1 MGLPQ
6 GAIVNILI
14 TGGSGLIGQALIKRL
29 QADRIIVLTRNPEK
43 SANLLP
49 NNIEVTSSL
58 DEVDFNNLDVVVN
71 LAGEAIVDKR
81 WSSTQKNIICQS
93 RWQITQ
99 NLVDKIHA
107 ATPPPHSFISGSAIG
122 FYGRQGASAI
132 DEAHQDIHDEF
143 SHQVCQ
149 KWEAIAQQANSDK
162 TRVCLIRT
170 GIVLASNGGA
180 LSKMLPAFKFG
191 LGGPIANGQQF
202 MSWIHIDDMVAVLLA
217 AIEQPALSGVI
228 NATAPTPVSN
238 QEFSETLST
247 VLSRPCMFRV
257 PAFVLRILLGE
268 SADLI
273 LYGQNVLP
281 RKLLDNHF
289 KFQYP
294 SLQKALTQLLLKS

>member
-43 SANLLP
+43 SANVLP
-49 NNIEVTSSL
+49 DNIEVTSSL
-58 DEVDFNNLDVVVN
+58 AEVDFNNLDVVVN

-107 ATPPPHSFISGSAIG
+107 ATTPPHSFISGSAIG

-162 TRVCLIRT
+162 IRVCLIRT

-238 QEFSETLST
+238 QEFSETLGS
-247 VLSRPCMFRV
+247 VLSRPCMFRI

-294 SLQKALTQLLLKS
+294 SLQKALKQLLLKS

>member
-29 QADRIIVLTRNPEK
+29 QANRIIVLTRNPEK
-43 SANLLP
+43 SANVLP
-49 NNIEVTSSL
+49 DNIEVTSSL
-58 DEVDFNNLDVVVN
+58 AEVDFNNIDVVVN

-81 WSSTQKNIICQS
+81 WSSTQKNTICQS

-107 ATPPPHSFISGSAIG
+107 ATTPPHSFISGSAIG

-132 DEAHQDIHDEF
+132 DEAHQDIYDEF

-180 LSKMLPAFKFG
+180 LSKMLPAFRFG

>member
-29 QADRIIVLTRNPEK
+29 QANRIIVLTRNPEK
-43 SANLLP
+43 SANVLP
-49 NNIEVTSSL
+49 DNIEVTSSL
-58 DEVDFNNLDVVVN
+58 AEVDFNNIDVVVN

-81 WSSTQKNIICQS
+81 WSSTQKNTICQS

-107 ATPPPHSFISGSAIG
+107 ATTPPHSFISGSAIG

-180 LSKMLPAFKFG
+180 LSKMLPAFRFG

-238 QEFSETLST
+238 QEFSETLSS